1 MLFLVKNTTLCYHA
15 YNQKSRRRSISMS
28 KKIIILNG
36 SPRPNGNTSSLTAAF
51 RKGAEEAGRMEKHRE
66 SIMRKRGAAGGH

>member
-1 MLFLVKNTTLCYHA
+1 
-15 YNQKSRRRSISMS
+15 MS
-28 KKIIILNG
+28 KKIIILIG

-66 SIMRKRGAAGGH
+66 SIMRKRGAAGEH